1 MFEKRQLV
9 TPGELLAEGDYM
21 AGENTFPEGGKI
33 YATRI
38 GLFDTNGKAVSV
50 VALSGTY
57 VPQVGDEVV
66 GKVIDVGLYGW
77 LMDIA
82 APYPGVLHA
91 SDVFERSFNPQK
103 DSLTEMFDL
112 GDYVLAQVVSF
123 DRTRDP
129 VLTTRGSGF
138 GKISHGR
145 IIEIVP
151 AKIPR
156 LIGKKGSMVGM
167 LKAETGCQILI
178 GQNGRVLV
186 SGRRREDEELAVLAI
201 KKIEAEA
208 HTRGLT
214 DRVRSLIEERK
225 KTRGEVNG

>member
-1 MFEKRQLV
+1 
-9 TPGELLAEGDYM
+9 LAEGDYV
-21 AGENTFPEGGKI
+21 AGENAFLESGKI
-33 YATRI
+33 FATRI

-50 VALSGTY
+50 IALRGNY
-57 VPQVGDEVV
+57 LPQVGDEII
-66 GKVIDVGLYGW
+66 GKIVDVGLYGW
-77 LMDIA
+77 QVDIS

-91 SDVFERSFNPQK
+91 SDLFERPFNPQR
-103 DSLTEMFDL
+103 DSLTEMFDI

-123 DRTRDP
+123 DRTKDP

-138 GKISHGR
+138 GKISHGH

-186 SGRRREDEELAVLAI
+186 SGRRPEDEELAILAI
-201 KKIEAEA
+201 RKIEAEA

-214 DRVRSLIEERK
+214 NRVKGLIEEQK
-225 KTRGEVNG
+225 KSRGEVNG

>member
-9 TPGELLAEGDYM
+9 TPGELLAEGDYV
-21 AGENTFPEGGKI
+21 AGENAFLESGKI
-33 YATRI
+33 FATRI

-50 VALSGTY
+50 IALRGNY
-57 VPQVGDEVV
+57 LPQVGDEII
-66 GKVIDVGLYGW
+66 GKIVDVGLYGW
-77 LMDIA
+77 QVDIS

-91 SDVFERSFNPQK
+91 SDLFERPFNPQR
-103 DSLTEMFDL
+103 DSLTEMFDI

-123 DRTRDP
+123 DRTKDP

-138 GKISHGR
+138 GKISHGH

-186 SGRRREDEELAVLAI
+186 SGRRPEDEELAILAI
-201 KKIEAEA
+201 RKIEAEA

-214 DRVRSLIEERK
+214 NRVKGLIEEQK
-225 KTRGEVNG
+225 KSRGEVNG

>member
-1 MFEKRQLV
+1 
-9 TPGELLAEGDYM
+9 
-21 AGENTFPEGGKI
+21 
-33 YATRI
+33 
-38 GLFDTNGKAVSV
+38 
-50 VALSGTY
+50 
-57 VPQVGDEVV
+57 
-66 GKVIDVGLYGW
+66 
-77 LMDIA
+77 
-82 APYPGVLHA
+82 
-91 SDVFERSFNPQK
+91 
-103 DSLTEMFDL
+103 MFDI

-123 DRTRDP
+123 DRTKDP

-138 GKISHGR
+138 GKISHGH

-186 SGRRREDEELAVLAI
+186 SGRRPEDEELAILAI
-201 KKIEAEA
+201 RKIEAEA

-214 DRVRSLIEERK
+214 NRVKGLIEEQK
-225 KTRGEVNG
+225 KSRGEVNG